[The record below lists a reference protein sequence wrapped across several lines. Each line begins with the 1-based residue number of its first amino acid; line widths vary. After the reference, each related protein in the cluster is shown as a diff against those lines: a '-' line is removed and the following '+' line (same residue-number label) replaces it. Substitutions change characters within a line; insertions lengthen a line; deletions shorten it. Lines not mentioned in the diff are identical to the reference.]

1 MAQALLASAG
11 SDASGQM
18 PPPPDVL
25 SSGMV
30 AGVERLSGVVA
41 EEVLGP
47 AVPPMNSAPSHLA
60 GFDCSWD
67 AERQGLLVAEEVLR
81 PAVLSPMN
89 SPPSLVHLAGFD
101 CSWDAERQG
110 LLLLA
115 PAEFGDEQSLPI
127 QQVVERNAVH
137 FSKSCR
143 PCGTDLAPQSIAKP
157 HPHGTLLHGPHV
169 HPPSEG
175 P

>member
-30 AGVERLSGVVA
+30 AGVELLSGVVA

-67 AERQGLLVAEEVLR
+67 AERQGLLVAAEVLR
-81 PAVLSPMN
+81 PVVLSPMN

-110 LLLLA
+110 LLLL
-115 PAEFGDEQSLPI
+115 EFGDGQSLPI
-127 QQVVERNAVH
+127 QQVVERNAAH
-137 FSKSCR
+137 FSKSR
-143 PCGTDLAPQSIAKP
+143 RACGTDLAPQSIAKP

-169 HPPSEG
+169 YPPSEG